1 MYRLRR
7 VKELSGRDPHDPDDL
22 LILFLALKLAE
33 LSPAS

>member
-7 VKELSGRDPHDPDDL
+7 VKELSGRDPHDPEDL

-33 LSPAS
+33 VSPVP